1 MFHDDWVE
9 LVFHVKQGRWGPE
22 HLHWSVFVE

>member
-1 MFHDDWVE
+1 MFHNHGVE

-22 HLHWSVFVE
+22 HLHWSVFV